1 VALPQPSPNIVGIVP
16 YKVPRHGAPMD
27 LLLDGIGGLPSPV
40 DLFRGLDDADPEL
53 LVRAYPSSDKL
64 AAALAAKVGV
74 TPDRLIVTSGGDD
87 ALDRACRSLLAPGRS
102 IVLPVPTFEMIERYS
117 RWTGAT
123 LRHVDWSHG
132 DYPVDA
138 VIAAADETTTAV
150 AVVSPNN
157 PTGAVISASELR
169 RLSAALP
176 HAVLLVDLA
185 YVEFADEDL
194 TSVVVTLPNAVG
206 FRTMSKAYGLAGL
219 RVGYAFGVAEVI
231 GWMRAAGN
239 PYTVS
244 GPSIHLALKRLV
256 DAHEVVHAYIDRV
269 RAQRDGLADLLAGLG
284 AKPMRSQANFVF
296 SRTDKAD
303 WIRDGLAGLGIGVRT
318 WPGHPMLGDA
328 VRINVPGED
337 AVLERLTHALQ
348 TVLAPQAVLLDMDGV
363 IADTSASY
371 RESIVRTCAQFGVT
385 ITHTDIAEV
394 KAKGNANNDWVVTQ
408 RILAANGIDVP
419 LDEVTRR
426 FEDLYQGVDGVPG
439 LKTTERL
446 LFPRAAFEA
455 LSKRYPIAIVTGRP
469 TKDAHEF
476 LELHDLKPFI
486 QVVVCMED
494 GPCKP
499 DPFPVR
505 EALRQLGLTRAWMVG
520 DTPDDV
526 RASRAAGVVPLG
538 VPSPGED
545 VARATDTLTAS
556 GAARVLPDITHLPE
570 LLP

>member
-1 VALPQPSPNIVGIVP
+1 MPLPAPSPNIVGIVP

-53 LVRAYPSSDKL
+53 LVRAYPSSQKL
-64 AAALAAKVGV
+64 ADALAERVGV

-102 IVLPVPTFEMIERYS
+102 IVLPVPTFEMIERYA

-123 LRHVDWSHG
+123 LRNVDWSSG

-138 VIAAADETTTAV
+138 VIAAADATTTAV

-157 PTGAVISASELR
+157 PTGAVISAAELR

-176 HAVLLVDLA
+176 DAVLLVDLA

-194 TSVVVTLPNAVG
+194 TAVVRELPNAVG

-219 RVGYAFGVAEVI
+219 RVGYAFGVPEVI

-239 PYTVS
+239 PYSVS
-244 GPSIHLALKRLV
+244 GPSIHLAMKRLV
-256 DAHEVVHAYIDRV
+256 DAHDVVHAYIARV
-269 RAQRDGLADLLAGLG
+269 RAQRDGLADLLTRLG
-284 AKPMRSQANFVF
+284 ARPMRSQANFVF
-296 SRTDKAD
+296 ARTDQAG

-318 WPGHPMLGDA
+318 WPGHAMLGDA

-337 AVLERLTHALQ
+337 AVLERLTHALT
-348 TVLAPQAVLLDMDGV
+348 TVLAPEAVLLDMDGV
-363 IADTSASY
+363 IADTSSSY
-371 RESIVRTCAQFGVT
+371 RESIVRTCAQLGVH
-385 ITHTDIAEV
+385 ITRDDVAEI
-394 KAKGNANNDWVVTQ
+394 KALGNANNDWVVTQ
-408 RILAANGIDVP
+408 RLLSQNGVDVP

-426 FEDLYQGVDGVPG
+426 FEDLYQGVPGTPG
-439 LKTTERL
+439 LKNTERL
-446 LFPRAAFEA
+446 LFPRDAFEA

-469 TKDAHEF
+469 RKDAHEF
-476 LELHDLKPFI
+476 LALHGLTDLV
-486 QVVVCMED
+486 QAVVCMED
-494 GPCKP
+494 GPIKP
-499 DPFPVR
+499 DPFPVQ

-526 RASRAAGVVPLG
+526 RASRAAGVVPIG

-545 VARATDTLTAS
+545 PERAADTLTSS
-556 GAARVLPDITHLPE
+556 GAARVLPDITYLPE